1 MLTVITLWN
10 NVNAVNNVVGEYIM
24 SRKAIILG
32 LTLALVAAAT
42 LHGLS
47 LAEDREQSV
56 PAEPTQFVG
65 VLNPE
70 RAAGFK
76 QTQTF
81 TGKVESTR
89 STRLS
94 FNRSG
99 RLQSVLVDEGSMV
112 RAGQLLAI
120 LDTRALT
127 ARKAQ
132 LLAQLSG
139 AQARMEELRKGP
151 RREPRVGA
159 QAQVERF
166 RSELQLAESKLDRR
180 RALYAQG
187 VISKESLDEFESQV
201 QVARLALESARQS
214 SLELE
219 HGTRP
224 EVIDQQSAEIEQ
236 LQAAL
241 QALQVEF
248 EDSELRAPYSGEIA
262 GRSLDEGTIVNPGME
277 VLVLDEVSSR
287 QAVVDLP
294 TDLEA
299 PGKTTLTVGGKSVR
313 AKLLPSSSRRDF
325 KSATYAVRYSV
336 PAGRSG
342 EAVVLTVESRLD
354 VGGFWLPADAIT
366 AAGNGLWQCYTLGP
380 ASIVNVQKLEVL
392 HREADR
398 VLVRG
403 TLTESDLVVVEG
415 AHSVVAGQ
423 RVALLDKS
431 I

>member
-1 MLTVITLWN
+1 MLTLLTLWN

-24 SRKAIILG
+24 SRKLLILA
-32 LTLALVAAAT
+32 LTLTLVAAAT

-47 LAEDREQSV
+47 LAEDPKPTE

-65 VLNPE
+65 VANPE

-76 QTQTF
+76 QSQTF
-81 TGKVESTR
+81 TGIVQTTR

-99 RLQSVLVDEGSMV
+99 RLQSVLVEEGSLV
-112 RAGQLLAI
+112 HAGQVLAV
-120 LDTRALT
+120 LDTRALVAGK
-127 ARKAQ
+127 AR
-132 LLAQLSG
+132 LTAQLSG
-139 AQARMEELRKGP
+139 ARARLEELRNGP
-151 RREPRVGA
+151 RREPRMGA
-159 QAQVERF
+159 QAQVERY
-166 RSELQLAESKLDRR
+166 RSELQLAEAKLERR
-180 RALYAQG
+180 RTLFEQG

-201 QVARLALESARQS
+201 RVARLALESASQS

-224 EVIDQQSAEIEQ
+224 EVLEQQAAEIRQ
-236 LQAAL
+236 LEAAL

-262 GRSLDEGTIVNPGME
+262 ARSLDEGAIVNPGVE

-287 QAVVDLP
+287 EAVIDLP
-294 TDLEA
+294 TDLQA
-299 PGKTTLTVGGKSVR
+299 PGKATLRVGGQSVQ
-313 AKLLPSSSRRDF
+313 AKLLPSSSRRDS
-325 KSATYAVRYSV
+325 KSATYAARYSL
-336 PAGRSG
+336 PAGKAG
-342 EAVVLTVESRLD
+342 EAVILTVDSRLD
-354 VGGFWLPADAIT
+354 VGGYWLPSDALT

-380 ASIVNVQKLEVL
+380 GSVVEVQKLEVL

-403 TLTESDLVVVEG
+403 TLTESDLVLVEG